1 MKQQRE
7 RRIPVVIS
15 LKGQRRQISRSSHDY
30 DGVSEREESSS
41 EGESLVAVVQ
51 VRRQLKQSDIEMLK
65 GIGDSQLTTVRTL
78 ESGTLDKTVALER
91 SRKQGYTLLPI

>member
-30 DGVSEREESSS
+30 DRVSEREESSS